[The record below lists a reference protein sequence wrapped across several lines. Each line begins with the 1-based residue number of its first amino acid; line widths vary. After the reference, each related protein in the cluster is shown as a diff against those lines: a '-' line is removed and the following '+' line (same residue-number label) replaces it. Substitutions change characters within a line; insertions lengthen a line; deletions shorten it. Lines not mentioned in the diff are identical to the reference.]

1 MKRAILSLVICC
13 TACVPQL
20 YKPEPEV
27 PVRYRHDAETSVCP
41 LPHDIRWWKVF
52 GDPVLDSLEERAL
65 LGNRDLASAAS
76 RVEAARLNLSAAAAP
91 FLPQIGAGITAE
103 ADYLSST
110 KIVQKYSVEPTLS
123 WEISLFGEL
132 RNTKRAALAS
142 VLSTEWAFRGVTL
155 SLTAQV
161 ATTYFTLLQYE
172 RDLYIARRS
181 YELRRESAALIDSMF
196 RYGMSNSVALEQA
209 RSLVYTAAA
218 DIPQYTRAVEQTRQ
232 ALGILLGQAP
242 ADDRPTGDGSRLA
255 SNRHPADIP
264 AGIPS
269 DLLHRRPDVMQAYF
283 DLEEAAARV
292 GIARARRFPSI
303 SLTAEGGVASTSVKG
318 LVHGNP
324 GAWSAALTLTE
335 PIFAFGRLKRAEEIA
350 REDYHQT
357 VFAYEQAILQ
367 ALADVEDALVS
378 ITTYREQTERTEQL
392 VEANEAIARMTRALY
407 ESGMSAYLDV
417 IDAERS
423 LYESQMELV
432 DLRAQQYINYVD
444 LYKAL
449 GGGW

>member
-1 MKRAILSLVICC
+1 MKRAIISLLLCC

-20 YKPEPEV
+20 YKPAPKV
-27 PVRYRHDAETSVCP
+27 PVRYRHDAEMSLKP

-52 GDPVLDSLEERAL
+52 GDPVLDSLEEQAL
-65 LGNRDLASAAS
+65 ANNRDLASAAS

-91 FLPQIGAGITAE
+91 FLPQIGTGVTAG

-110 KIVQKYSVEPTLS
+110 KIIQKYSVEPTLS

-132 RNTKRAALAS
+132 RNTKKAAAAS
-142 VLSTEWAFRGVTL
+142 VLATEWAFRGVTL
-155 SLTAQV
+155 SLTAEV
-161 ATTYFTLLQYE
+161 ATAYFTLLQYE
-172 RDLYIARRS
+172 RDLEIARRS
-181 YELRRESAALIDSMF
+181 YALRRESAALIDSMF

-209 RSLVYTAAA
+209 RSLVYTAEA
-218 DIPQYTRAVEQTRQ
+218 DIPQYTRAVEQTWQ
-232 ALGILLGQAP
+232 TLGILMGEPPL
-242 ADDRPTGDGSRLA
+242 DDAPTGDGSCLSTDRYPLEV
-255 SNRHPADIP
+255 P

-283 DLEEAAARV
+283 TMEEAAARV
-292 GIARARRFPSI
+292 GIARARRFPNI
-303 SLTAEGGVASTSVKG
+303 SLTAAGGVASSSVKG

-324 GAWSAALTLTE
+324 GAWSTAVTLAE
-335 PIFAFGRLKRAEEIA
+335 PVFAFGKLKRSEQIA
-350 REDYHQT
+350 REDYHQS
-357 VFAYEQAILQ
+357 VFAYELAILQ

-378 ITTYREQTERTEQL
+378 ITTYRMQADRTARL
-392 VEANEAIARMTRALY
+392 VEANEAIARMNRALY
-407 ESGMSAYLDV
+407 DSGMSAYLDV

-423 LYESQMELV
+423 LYESQMEYV
-432 DLRAQQYINYVD
+432 DLITQQYISYVD